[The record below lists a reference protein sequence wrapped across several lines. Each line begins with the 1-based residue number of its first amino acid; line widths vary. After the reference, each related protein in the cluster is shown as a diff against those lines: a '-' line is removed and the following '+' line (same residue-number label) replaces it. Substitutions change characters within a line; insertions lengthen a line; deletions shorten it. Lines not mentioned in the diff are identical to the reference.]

1 MKRGLCAGALALGAC
16 MSLAA
21 GASAQTPSL
30 PTGHTTYRD
39 LPETNAEL
47 QSIAAQ
53 YPDKVKLIKLDRQ
66 SLLGRDIMG
75 IEIAHRVNDDDG
87 RPTFYVGGVLHSREW
102 PSVDFA
108 MEFAHDLLMNDGTD
122 ARITKL
128 LDNGRVT
135 IVPMQNPDGYD
146 VSRRNVNGNQQK
158 RGNCRFAP
166 GQIPTQAQCDA
177 ANSVNQGVNN
187 NRNFGPFWGGDGSS
201 SVLTSTNYR
210 GEAPLS
216 EPENAAYADYLAT
229 HNVTVGIDMHTPDKR
244 LLSVQSSLNEP
255 LVIADQSTYVNLT
268 NSIADKDLVGWPHGP
283 WTNVYYEATSTEEE
297 QTYYTYGA
305 FGFTTEATPGYSG
318 NNTYHPPYQAVIDNY
333 WGVGQYPGATIRGA
347 LLDMF
352 EASQNPTLHSQLLG
366 TAPAGATL
374 TATKDFS
381 MDTSPVQIGTT
392 TGPVQSFPVHLRYSM
407 KVPASGKF
415 DWNLNPSLRPSQYT
429 SDFVQESYT
438 LTCTAPDGTLLET
451 NKVTLA
457 RGATV
462 SMSLCTQGTVGGTV
476 PATLSLTLG
485 PAASFGSFVPGLA
498 RDYDASTSATVT
510 STAGDATLSVADPSA
525 TAPGHLVNGS
535 FALAQPLK
543 AAASHLGSPLG
554 TLTAVPTTLLTYSA
568 PVSNDAVTLAFRQSI
583 GASEPLRTG
592 TYAKTLTFTL
602 STTTP

>member
-1 MKRGLCAGALALGAC
+1 
-16 MSLAA
+16 
-21 GASAQTPSL
+21 
-30 PTGHTTYRD
+30 
-39 LPETNAEL
+39 
-47 QSIAAQ
+47 
-53 YPDKVKLIKLDRQ
+53 
-66 SLLGRDIMG
+66 
-75 IEIAHRVNDDDG
+75 
-87 RPTFYVGGVLHSREW
+87 
-102 PSVDFA
+102 
-108 MEFAHDLLMNDGTD
+108 
-122 ARITKL
+122 
-128 LDNGRVT
+128 
-135 IVPMQNPDGYD
+135 
-146 VSRRNVNGNQQK
+146 
-158 RGNCRFAP
+158 
-166 GQIPTQAQCDA
+166 
-177 ANSVNQGVNN
+177 
-187 NRNFGPFWGGDGSS
+187 
-201 SVLTSTNYR
+201 
-210 GEAPLS
+210 
-216 EPENAAYADYLAT
+216 
-229 HNVTVGIDMHTPDKR
+229 
-244 LLSVQSSLNEP
+244 
-255 LVIADQSTYVNLT
+255 
-268 NSIADKDLVGWPHGP
+268 
-283 WTNVYYEATSTEEE
+283 
-297 QTYYTYGA
+297 
-305 FGFTTEATPGYSG
+305 
-318 NNTYHPPYQAVIDNY
+318 VIDNY